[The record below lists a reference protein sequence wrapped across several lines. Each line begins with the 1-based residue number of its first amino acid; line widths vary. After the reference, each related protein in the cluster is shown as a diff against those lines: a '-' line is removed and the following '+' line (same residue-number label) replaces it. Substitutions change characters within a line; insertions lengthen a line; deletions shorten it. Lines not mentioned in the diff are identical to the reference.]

1 MLKKLNKIKKNIVN
15 TIDFKKISSNKK
27 KHKKNRQGQA
37 IYFTFFIIFLTISF
51 IINGYFTFLK
61 SHRQQYKQYAQNIS
75 HQFQGFLSYSQLLLN
90 SVNYEIAKSKSFGEQ
105 IVDILSSIDRI
116 RYQNNFANQIFID
129 GMLYW
134 VDSNKY
140 LIASSA
146 GKVVKPID
154 LSSRDY
160 LEKTQLNP
168 WQLQVGKSVVG
179 ALSGQNILP
188 FAVGAFGENGHHLGT
203 AVLSVRI
210 ENLVNKLNYNLP
222 SFSDKTFFSIYN
234 DEGKLVLSSN
244 KSMLSDDD
252 NVVDNEDFDNF
263 KNINLNKNFNLF
275 ETNSYS
281 LIGEEIQDYSYTI
294 LIGVLNKK
302 ILSDLL
308 LHLTPLFTILF
319 FQLVGL
325 FLLYRKR

>member
-1 MLKKLNKIKKNIVN
+1 MLKKLKKIKKNIVN
-15 TIDFKKISSNKK
+15 NIDFKKISSNKK
-27 KHKKNRQGQA
+27 KPKKHNQGSLL
-37 IYFTFFIIFLTISF
+37 YFTFFTIIVTCCF
-51 IINGYFTFLK
+51 IVNGYFVFLK
-61 SHRQQYKQYAQNIS
+61 NQRQQYQQYAQNIA

-90 SVNYEIAKSKSFGEQ
+90 SVNYEIIKSKSFGEQ
-105 IVDILSSIDRI
+105 TVDILSSIERI
-116 RYQNNFANQIFID
+116 RNQNNFANQVFLD

-179 ALSGQNILP
+179 ALSGQNVLP

-210 ENLVNKLNYNLP
+210 ENLINKLSYNLP
-222 SFSDKTFFSIYN
+222 SFSNKTFFSIYN

-244 KSMLSDDD
+244 KLMLGDDD
-252 NVVDNEDFDNF
+252 YVLDNDDFDNF
-263 KNINLNKNFNLF
+263 KNINLTKSFNLF
-275 ETNSYS
+275 ETNAYS
-281 LIGEEIQDYSYTI
+281 MIGEEIQDYSYTI

-302 ILSDLL
+302 ILSELL
-308 LHLTPLFTILF
+308 LNLMPLLTVLF

-325 FLLYRKR
+325 FLLYRKK